1 MSRQL
6 SHREMV
12 IIQSIIAS
20 VKYQLYE
27 AEERRE
33 DQKSEL
39 IIEVEMRWLFSLA
52 MNMCIHPRVCRYISI
67 LFAIIDLR
75 IASW

>member
-12 IIQSIIAS
+12 IIAFIIAS

-33 DQKSEL
+33 DQKGEL
-39 IIEVEMRWLFSLA
+39 IIEVEMR
-52 MNMCIHPRVCRYISI
+52 
-67 LFAIIDLR
+67 
-75 IASW
+75 